1 MQDSVL
7 LLFENAADASVI
19 LEINAVLLVL
29 VVMNTA
35 VVIKSPSI

>member
-19 LEINAVLLVL
+19 LEINAVLLVV